1 MQCTGLQTLGKE
13 KKYVLLIAKLVQR
26 ERERE
31 RETISFVL
39 VACYVCALYAYT
51 LSHSYC
57 VWVEL
62 Y

>member
-1 MQCTGLQTLGKE
+1 MCSIDCKTCAERERKRE
-13 KKYVLLIAKLVQR
+13 R